1 MYSSLPF
8 SLSFLSLMAFGTLF
22 SISSSYWLGIWAGL
36 EINLIGFLPLLVY
49 QKTMSES
56 ESAVKYFIIQAM
68 GSSLLMFGS
77 LLIYSL
83 FFTWEVFDYMDK
95 WVTGFMI
102 ISMGLMMKM
111 GVFPFYFWLPSV
123 MAGLSWFSCLLLATW
138 QKVAPLFLMV
148 SFLDG
153 SLVYWIIILFC
164 LLSVGSSF
172 VGGFGGMNQTQLRAL
187 VAYSS
192 IGHLG
197 WMLFAILHSSWAM
210 KVYLS
215 IYILISFC
223 IFMGL
228 WYSNLSAVKTL
239 NSSLSNTLSMSSIMV
254 MFLSLGGLPP
264 MLGFVS
270 KWIVIS
276 SGTAL
281 TLWGFLMLLVVG
293 SVMSLF
299 YYLSLIFSLFL
310 SSFKNKKAIN
320 KTFFKA
326 APVVVFGLFL
336 NIFGGVLLFF
346 GDFLWMY

>member
-1 MYSSLPF
+1 
-8 SLSFLSLMAFGTLF
+8 MAFGTLF

-49 QKTMSES
+49 QKIISES
-56 ESAVKYFIIQAM
+56 ESAVKYFIIQAI
-68 GSSLLMFGS
+68 GSSLLIFGR

-83 FFTWEVFDYMDK
+83 FFTWEIFDYTDK
-95 WVTGFMI
+95 WVTGFMV
-102 ISMGLMMKM
+102 ISMGLIIKM

-123 MAGLSWFSCLLLATW
+123 IAGLSWFSCLLLATW

-153 SLVYWIIILFC
+153 GLIYWIIILFC
-164 LLSVGSSF
+164 LLSVGSRF
-172 VGGFGGMNQTQLRAL
+172 VGGFGGINQTQLRAL

-197 WMLFAILHSSWAM
+197 WMLFAILHRSWAI

-228 WYSNLSAVKTL
+228 WYRNLRAVKTL
-239 NSSLSNTLSMSSIMV
+239 NSRLRNTLSIRGIII

-264 MLGFVS
+264 MLGFIS

-281 TLWGFLMLLVVG
+281 TLWGFLVLLVVG
-293 SVMSLF
+293 SVIRLF
-299 YYLSLIFSLFL
+299 YYLRLIFSLFL
-310 SSFKNKKAIN
+310 SSFKNKKAI

-326 APVVVFGLFL
+326 TPVVVFGLFL

-346 GDFLWMY
+346 EDFLWMY